1 MSFPSAKTVLWH
13 IAADP
18 DAPTKARIAALTRL
32 DRPSRQLL
40 IAIMREK
47 GVPAKLKAVASLLY
61 ADLMD
66 ARARKQKASKS
77 AANTNA
83 LGLKS

>member
-1 MSFPSAKTVLWH
+1 MSFPSAKTVLWRT
-13 IAADP
+13 AADP

-32 DRPSRQLL
+32 ELPSRQLL
-40 IAIMREK
+40 VAIIREE